1 MRRRKCACWQAKF
14 MGLSLIGGA
23 TLGERES
30 CRSTRMAKT
39 SFSGKVLNAFVTAVT
54 TEAGNEDEISSSLQE
69 LRVRGAA
76 MYLHRRGP
84 GSCVR
89 GSYIY
94 PQENEN
100 LARHLHIEGASDANG
115 IDRRALGPA
124 ASSATG
130 TEYGRH
136 FVLPSCNRSV
146 QPLRLSQRA
155 FLVPAGSDVRIQ
167 SSLTG
172 IWFTAQDST
181 SRRPAT
187 RPKLQT
193 RFAST
198 TRHWPAL
205 KLTLRSGTS
214 SEDGRRC
221 PFQQEL
227 S

>member
-1 MRRRKCACWQAKF
+1 MRTKFRQVCKSFASAMRRCIC
-14 MGLSLIGGA
+14 IGA
-23 TLGERES
+23 
-30 CRSTRMAKT
+30 AQ
-39 SFSGKVLNAFVTAVT
+39 VLASEAVT
-54 TEAGNEDEISSSLQE
+54 SI
-69 LRVRGAA
+69 R
-76 MYLHRRGP
+76 
-84 GSCVR
+84 
-89 GSYIY
+89 
-94 PQENEN
+94 QENEN